1 MIMKQAINGS
11 GGILMALEA
20 LEALEA
26 LGSDIVESFA
36 MLSCSAADHGFR

>member
-11 GGILMALEA
+11 GGILM
-20 LEALEA
+20 ALEA

>member
-11 GGILMALEA
+11 GGILMA